1 MFSLSLLILPSSFQQ
16 DSNKA
21 LFAENMQT
29 ALVRGGGG
37 GGGGCGTEALGAQQM
52 GKHVVPFCYSRA
64 VKAHESNHWGTQAG
78 REMGHTIHLC
88 KSYSSS

>member
-37 GGGGCGTEALGAQQM
+37 WGGEGVEQ
-52 GKHVVPFCYSRA
+52 KHWELSRW
-64 VKAHESNHWGTQAG
+64 EN
-78 REMGHTIHLC
+78 M
-88 KSYSSS
+88 